1 MPNSLARKR
10 ARTAANTINAGRG
23 KDISRPSGSARRPMT
38 ELMRGEARRAKGD
51 KICDAGITL

>member
-10 ARTAANTINAGRG
+10 ARTVATTISAGRG

-38 ELMRGEARRAKGD
+38 ELMRGEGRPAKGG
-51 KICDAGITL
+51 KICDAGITH